1 MCLDLAFQPFSLL
14 CCRQPSPTN
23 RACTRQGT
31 PTGPQQLPPGVKSPE
46 QITTTAASKPKE
58 ETTGLKIKQVHI
70 KKNTERL
77 SFKCV
82 QLVLNINFDF
92 QTSFLL
98 LISPFCSKCAKST
111 WCPFALKQTHLGGKS
126 SQCANLWID
135 FTASVLGSW
144 CYLESP
150 GCEASRWL
158 SILQMCFCW

>member
-14 CCRQPSPTN
+14 CCRQLSPTN
-23 RACTRQGT
+23 QACTCQGT

-46 QITTTAASKPKE
+46 QITTTAASEPKE
-58 ETTGLKIKQVHI
+58 ETTGLKISAH
-70 KKNTERL
+70 KKTQNI

-98 LISPFCSKCAKST
+98 LISPLCSKCAKST
-111 WCPFALKQTHLGGKS
+111 WSPFALKQTHLGGKS
-126 SQCANLWID
+126 SQCANLFID

-150 GCEASRWL
+150 GARWL
-158 SILQMCFCW
+158 SVLQMCFCW